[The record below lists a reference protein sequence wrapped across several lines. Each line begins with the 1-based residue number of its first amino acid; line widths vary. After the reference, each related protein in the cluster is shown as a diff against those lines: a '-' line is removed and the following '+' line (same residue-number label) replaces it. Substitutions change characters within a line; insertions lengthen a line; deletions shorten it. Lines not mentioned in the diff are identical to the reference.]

1 MTLNS
6 SASLYGARGRGAK
19 ASVASPEGL
28 RNMLRNETERD
39 SAPALVAAQAAP
51 PAAAAAAPAPAA
63 RADDKQTLRGL
74 NDRLSGFLARV
85 KQLQEEN
92 EYLERQIDEILS
104 KRKTPEGRDWD
115 KVEKPLE
122 DLKQRLK
129 DITMDNARLLIEM
142 DNTLMANNDLKH
154 KLEDEKRAQ
163 EVLLNDLESIKKITE
178 EMNLKCDQTVREIDM
193 VKDEVERLEQDH
205 KIEVDILRE
214 KIRDSEVKVEIES
227 KMSDLS
233 QHIKKIRAQYDK
245 LAERNLKETEE
256 WYKAKFENI
265 KVVEAQNTEAL
276 QSGQTELKDLMKQ
289 KQTLTMKIQSLNSM
303 IQNLEEVLK
312 NIKMEYGHNLA
323 PFNQVIL
330 RLEGELRKIRSQVEL
345 QAATNK
351 DLVSIKMKLQAE
363 INDYQKLIHGQIAD
377 SDSLEHSSKDVV
389 TSDKPDNKVRK

>member
-205 KIEVDILRE
+205 KIVRLHTNTYTNTPSKEVDILRE

-377 SDSLEHSSKDVV
+377 SD
-389 TSDKPDNKVRK
+389 R